1 MKVILSAR
9 ARQDLQ
15 DIGDFMA
22 SDSPRRAQTFVLE
35 LQRSCLELAE
45 HPLRFPKIE
54 WFDDGEHRRRVHG
67 NYLIVYQ
74 VEDSVIKVSRV
85 ISASVD
91 IGSLGE
97 GD

>member
-15 DIGDFMA
+15 DIGDFIA

-35 LQRSCLELAE
+35 LRRSCLELAE
-45 HPLRFPKIE
+45 HPFRFPKIE
-54 WFDDGEHRRRVHG
+54 WFGHGEHRRRVHG
-67 NYLIVYQ
+67 NYLIIYQ
-74 VEDSVIKVSRV
+74 VEDGSIKVSRV

-91 IGSLGE
+91 ISSLSE

>member
-15 DIGDFMA
+15 DIGDFIA
-22 SDSPRRAQTFVLE
+22 SDSPRRAQTFVIE

-45 HPLRFPKIE
+45 YPLRFPKIE
-54 WFDDGEHRRRVHG
+54 WYGDGEHRRRVHG
-67 NYLIVYQ
+67 NYLIIYQ
-74 VEDSVIKVSRV
+74 VEASTIKVSRV

-91 IGSLGE
+91 IASIGE